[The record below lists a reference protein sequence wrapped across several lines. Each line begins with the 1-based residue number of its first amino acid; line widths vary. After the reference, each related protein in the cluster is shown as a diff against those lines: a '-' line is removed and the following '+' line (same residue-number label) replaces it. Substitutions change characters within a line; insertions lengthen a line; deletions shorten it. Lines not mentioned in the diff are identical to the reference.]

1 MRFRTRSANEIAAD
15 ALRMAE
21 RKEAQGCSPCAETY
35 RELARDPSR
44 RRLIGRALLGAGGL
58 ATASLV
64 DVGGVL
70 AGSSPAVN
78 GDSGAAELPELDA
91 ARLGSRLGDHSAVAP
106 LARFLEQRGQHRSG
120 YQALAVTHNGQLA
133 GTALIQRH
141 GADAFV
147 LVGRATDGTVVP
159 GGAVHGT
166 QAFVLR
172 GSSVV
177 LDPSTTERLEALAQ
191 AAPLNAHQLRA
202 MLGPK
207 VAEAGNCPP
216 NTCYVLAAGCG
227 FFAGC
232 CFTSVAPCCPFGAGF
247 CAQLLVCCFG

>member
-91 ARLGSRLGDHSAVAP
+91 ARLGSRLAITRRSHRWPGFSSSAAST
-106 LARFLEQRGQHRSG
+106 AAATRRS
-120 YQALAVTHNGQLA
+120 
-133 GTALIQRH
+133 
-141 GADAFV
+141 
-147 LVGRATDGTVVP
+147 P
-159 GGAVHGT
+159 
-166 QAFVLR
+166 
-172 GSSVV
+172 
-177 LDPSTTERLEALAQ
+177 
-191 AAPLNAHQLRA
+191 
-202 MLGPK
+202 
-207 VAEAGNCPP
+207 
-216 NTCYVLAAGCG
+216 
-227 FFAGC
+227 
-232 CFTSVAPCCPFGAGF
+232 
-247 CAQLLVCCFG
+247 